1 MKRERRHLAKL
12 LGTHLRNKNS
22 SQKNA
27 HLPLYS
33 AHQDFKMKI
42 FQSGWIPQQHVPIM
56 SMESP
61 CQPHRV
67 ETPCLSLQC
76 MHACIH
82 SFPQYLLNAFYI
94 SGTDLGS
101 AKRAV
106 VGVGVGGAG
115 RNQHKILAL
124 MQLSDGEDTETPPT
138 HIPKNIS
145 SWINSLE
152 QDYYKVFISRFIDQT
167 FLPNSKSQYLD

>member
-1 MKRERRHLAKL
+1 
-12 LGTHLRNKNS
+12 
-22 SQKNA
+22 
-27 HLPLYS
+27 
-33 AHQDFKMKI
+33 
-42 FQSGWIPQQHVPIM
+42 
-56 SMESP
+56 
-61 CQPHRV
+61 
-67 ETPCLSLQC
+67 
-76 MHACIH
+76 MHSFIH

-124 MQLSDGEDTETPPT
+124 TQLSDGEDTETPPT

-152 QDYYKVFISRFIDQT
+152 QDFYKVFISRFIDQT
-167 FLPNSKSQYLD
+167 FLSNSKSQYLD